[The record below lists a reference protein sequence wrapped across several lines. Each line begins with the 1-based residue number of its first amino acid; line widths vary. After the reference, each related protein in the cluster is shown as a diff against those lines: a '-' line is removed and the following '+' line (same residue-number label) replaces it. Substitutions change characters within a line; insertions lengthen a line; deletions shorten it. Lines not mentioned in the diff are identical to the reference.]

1 MLRRGVLSEKMVH
14 PVFGYYQTE
23 IVKNALNK
31 EFLYFFQVSLCRI

>member
-23 IVKNALNK
+23 IVKK
-31 EFLYFFQVSLCRI
+31 CSR

>member
-23 IVKNALNK
+23 IAKNAQDK
-31 EFLYFFQVSLCRI
+31 EFLYIFQVSLCRI